1 MSARSCFRKNFSKGM
16 RRLCALASLAALL
29 GPLAAMAAPPPPPA
43 ETAKAPPSGAPA
55 TPQAPAPQAAD
66 PTYLIGPGD
75 VIQVFVWR
83 NPELT
88 VIVPVRPDGKISS
101 PLVEDMV
108 AVGKT
113 PTQLARDIEHVLA
126 EYVRSPEVNI
136 IVTNAQSAF
145 NQVKVIGQVARPA
158 SIAYRRGMTAL
169 DAMLDVGGLTT
180 FASGNRARILR
191 KDANGNQQVI
201 RVRLDDLM
209 KKGRAADNPLLQP
222 GDVLVV
228 PESLF

>member
-1 MSARSCFRKNFSKGM
+1 M
-16 RRLCALASLAALL
+16 
-29 GPLAAMAAPPPPPA
+29 
-43 ETAKAPPSGAPA
+43 
-55 TPQAPAPQAAD
+55 
-66 PTYLIGPGD
+66 
-75 VIQVFVWR
+75 WR

-113 PTQLARDIEHVLA
+113 PTQLARDIEHVLS

-136 IVTNAQSAF
+136 IVTNAQSIF
-145 NQVKVIGQVARPA
+145 NQVKVIGQVVRPA
-158 SIAYRRGMTAL
+158 SIAYRKGMTAL

-180 FASGNRARILR
+180 FASGNRAKILR
-191 KDANGNQQVI
+191 KDASGNQTII

-209 KKGRAADNPLLQP
+209 KKGRATDNPLLQP